1 MLPLGFACDLSN
13 DGFGLFLYDGLHCL
27 LCLDGCH
34 WDVVLYIEEKTCKKS
49 EKEIKLDV
57 EQHFLSIMF

>member
-13 DGFGLFLYDGLHCL
+13 DGFGLFICGGLHCL

-34 WDVVLYIEEKTCKKS
+34 WDVAIYIKETTCKES
-49 EKEIKLDV
+49 EK
-57 EQHFLSIMF
+57 

>member
-13 DGFGLFLYDGLHCL
+13 DGFGLFFCDGLHCL

-34 WDVVLYIEEKTCKKS
+34 WDVAIYIEETTWRES

-57 EQHFLSIMF
+57 EQPFLSIMF